1 MAKPTQTASVSD
13 TIIAWIDA
21 GCVLPG
27 DPIDEKQLMHSC
39 GVSRT
44 PVREAL
50 IQLEADGLLVRHPRK
65 GMHLFHPTVEEFLS
79 ILEVHATLEAHAAQ
93 LAALRISPAQ
103 STQLQEAVHACEAF
117 AATGNLED
125 HAQYYALN
133 LHFHEGVASASANP
147 FLIDLIKL
155 NARKLMAYY
164 RLRYRTPGAIE
175 TSAAQHGAIAAR
187 IAARDPEGAR
197 TLMAAHFNYDRETV
211 MHMLAS
217 VQ

>member
-1 MAKPTQTASVSD
+1 MAKPTQAASVSD
-13 TIIAWIDA
+13 TIISWIDQ
-21 GCVLPG
+21 GRVLPG
-27 DPIDEKQLMHSC
+27 DLIDEKHLMESC

-65 GMHLFHPTVEEFLS
+65 GMHLFQPSVEEFLA
-79 ILEVHATLEAHAAQ
+79 ILEVHANLEAHAAQ
-93 LAALRISPAQ
+93 MAALRISPAQ
-103 STQLQEAVHACEAF
+103 STLLQTSVDACRDFAEA
-117 AATGNLED
+117 GNLKD
-125 HAQYYALN
+125 HAHYYALN
-133 LHFHEGVASASANP
+133 LQFHEVVATASANS

-164 RLRYRTPGAIE
+164 RLRYRTPSAIE
-175 TSAAQHGAIAAR
+175 TSVREHIEIAGF
-187 IAARDPEGAR
+187 IAARDPDGAR
-197 TLMAAHFNYDRETV
+197 TAMADHFNYDRETV

>member
-1 MAKPTQTASVSD
+1 MAKPTQAASVSD
-13 TIIAWIDA
+13 TIITWIDD
-21 GCVLPG
+21 GRILPG
-27 DPIDEKQLMHSC
+27 YLVDEKHLMEFC

-65 GMHLFHPTVEEFLS
+65 GMHLFQPSVEEFLA
-79 ILEVHATLEAHAAQ
+79 ILEVHANLEAHAAE

-103 STQLQEAVHACEAF
+103 LTFLQNSVDACSECF
-117 AATGNLED
+117 ASGNLED
-125 HAQYYALN
+125 HAHYYSLN
-133 LHFHEGVASASANP
+133 LRLHAAIADASANP

-175 TSAAQHGAIAAR
+175 QSVKEHVAIAEF
-187 IAARDPEGAR
+187 IADRDPDGAR
-197 TLMAAHFNYDRETV
+197 AAMAAHFNYDRETV

-217 VQ
+217 VR